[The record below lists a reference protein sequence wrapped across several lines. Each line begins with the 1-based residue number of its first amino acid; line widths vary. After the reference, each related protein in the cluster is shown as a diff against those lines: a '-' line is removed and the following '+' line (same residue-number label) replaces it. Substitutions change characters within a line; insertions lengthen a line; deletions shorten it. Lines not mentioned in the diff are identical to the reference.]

1 MRNLFIASL
10 RNCAKSLN
18 VLEFGFSMIAICLV
32 GGVFVETI
40 PLAQAQEI
48 KTVDKVVP
56 SNANVPVTVPT
67 TTPAPMSFQVMTIDL
82 GCGCDRN
89 TLSDQE
95 RLTRAKKMIE
105 DFPADIIFVARGECV
120 APALAAA
127 THRTWIALP
136 SVAVGAG
143 VITTWSQSPA
153 QQGEIWKGLGV
164 RLAASNGREVVA
176 FAIAFPFAPYQP
188 YQLSGVPQSPRPWS
202 TCCISANTTRGLQS
216 EKLAVAAR
224 AATAAGFAVIA
235 AGMVNEPS
243 AGDWCDQ
250 AVAAELCPM
259 RVAWPCVVTLE
270 RAGLRDAFRAAK
282 PQVVLS
288 PGATWP
294 TIMLKRDRSDRVDF
308 IFANPRLH
316 CQSIEILGESGAVS
330 PRNPKPLAG
339 GLPGE
344 HRALLGQFQWSE
356 TSAVK

>member
-1 MRNLFIASL
+1 LNLL
-10 RNCAKSLN
+10 
-18 VLEFGFSMIAICLV
+18 VLGFSMIAICLV
-32 GGVFVETI
+32 GGVVGAAI
-40 PLAQAQEI
+40 PVAQAQEM
-48 KTVDKVVP
+48 KTQDKAAP
-56 SNANVPVTVPT
+56 SIATVPL
-67 TTPAPMSFQVMTIDL
+67 TTPAPVNFQVMTIDL

-89 TLSDQE
+89 TLTDQE

-136 SVAVGAG
+136 AAAAGAG
-143 VITTWSQSPA
+143 VITTWPQSSA
-153 QQGEIWKGLGV
+153 VEGEIWKGLGV
-164 RLAASNGREVVA
+164 RLTASNGREVVA

-188 YQLSGVPQSPRPWS
+188 YQLSGVPHDEQPFLNSAEAAAS
-202 TCCISANTTRGLQS
+202 SANTTRGLQS

-308 IFANPRLH
+308 IFANTRLH
-316 CQSIEILGESGAVS
+316 CDSIEILGESGAVS
-330 PRNPKPLAG
+330 ARNPKPLAG

-344 HRALLGQFQWSE
+344 HRALLAQFQWRE
-356 TSAVK
+356 TSSVK